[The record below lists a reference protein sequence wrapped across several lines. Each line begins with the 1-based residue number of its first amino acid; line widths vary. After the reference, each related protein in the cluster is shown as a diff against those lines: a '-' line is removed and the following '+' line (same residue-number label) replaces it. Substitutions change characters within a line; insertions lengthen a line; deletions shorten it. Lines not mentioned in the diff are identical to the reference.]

1 MKRHNRIPLLKA
13 AQSGIKGI
21 CLWGSVIL
29 PAMAE
34 TDQNE
39 GIGTVFVISGVI
51 LVLMIIFILN
61 RVRKM
66 QESGNV
72 IVFERMN
79 AGIMEGRLNILIAS
93 LEDLID
99 GLSYRLQHDRQSVL
113 EQFRLLSAAKD
124 RQWQEDFLDLAKQS
138 SFDMGEG
145 GRIRKGLDSLLDL
158 LQLENEIRRED
169 NTDTAMLAGRIIDAA
184 GRAEEHFRD
193 ARYKLVVC

>member
-1 MKRHNRIPLLKA
+1 M
-13 AQSGIKGI
+13 
-21 CLWGSVIL
+21 L

-39 GIGTVFVISGVI
+39 GIGTVFAISGVI

-93 LEDLID
+93 LEDLVD
-99 GLSYRLQHDRQSVL
+99 GLSYRLQHDRQSVI
-113 EQFRLLSAAKD
+113 EQFRLLSIAKD
-124 RQWQEDFLDLAKQS
+124 RRWQENLLDLAKRS
-138 SFDMGEG
+138 SFDMGERG
-145 GRIRKGLDSLLDL
+145 LIRKGLDSLQEL
-158 LQLENEIRRED
+158 LSLESEIRKEKSSD
-169 NTDTAMLAGRIIDAA
+169 IAGLADRVIDAA
-184 GRAEEHFRD
+184 GRAEKHFRD